1 MHKFLTHCVLILLLM
16 TRHNVQAAELAAA
29 PVQQP
34 QTIATLSLAALD
46 TLDTLGVP
54 VQGLV
59 QQYALDYLQKYQND
73 SYQNIGT
80 FFEPDVEAIAA
91 LNPDLIVIGPR
102 SAKFK
107 KQLSGITEVF
117 DSSVWGGGF
126 FQQFHEQ
133 TLALARLVNK
143 EAEAINK
150 LTAIQQKVSR
160 VKSIAPERGKALV
173 LVVRGGKVYA
183 FNTASRLGWVYQDL
197 AIPSAIDNTESSD
210 HGQLVSFEWILSVHP
225 DWLFI
230 LDRDAGLGQAAAAR
244 TLMQNAVIAQTPAAQ
259 KNQMVYLDPYAWNVG
274 YGLTAVDISISQI
287 LDAYL
292 NSELNP

>member
-16 TRHNVQAAELAAA
+16 THHNVQAEELAAA
-29 PVQQP
+29 PNQP

-59 QQYALDYLQKYQND
+59 QQYALNYLQKYQND

-107 KQLSGITEVF
+107 KQLSSIAEVF

-150 LTAIQQKVSR
+150 LTTIQQKVSR

-183 FNTASRLGWVYQDL
+183 FNPASRLGWVYQDL
-197 AIPSAIDNTESSD
+197 AIPSAIDNTENSD
-210 HGQLVSFEWILSVHP
+210 HGQLVSFEWILSVRP

-230 LDRDAGLGQAAAAR
+230 LDRDAGLGQAEAAR
-244 TLMQNAVIAQTPAAQ
+244 ALMQNAVIGQTPAAQ